1 MSNLV
6 ETTSLS
12 KKRQNR
18 VVLNQVSLAVPEGSV
33 YGFCGPNGAGKTTTM
48 KLLLGLLKPTAGEIR
63 LFGKPMN
70 QRNRLELLRHTG
82 SLIESPSCYGHLTGQ
97 ENLEIAADLKGIP
110 KRDIDRVLDIVGLT
124 EDRKRLVKQ
133 YSLGMRQ
140 RLGIAQALLG
150 SPRLLIL
157 DEPTNGLDP
166 AGIQEMRDLI
176 RSMPEQYGATVMIS
190 SHLLDEMERMTDHVG
205 ILNRG
210 RLLFQGPLSELRRHS
225 QGEVSLRI
233 LYPDKA
239 VSLSKEAALG
249 KDGTFRLP
257 AMSDAELAVL
267 TQRLGQEG
275 AGVVELRRLTKS
287 LEELFLSMTEGETV

>member
-63 LFGKPMN
+63 LFGEPMN

-82 SLIESPSCYGHLTGQ
+82 SLIESPSCYGHLSGQ
-97 ENLEIAADLKGIP
+97 ENLEIAADLKGVP